1 MATVTVASTLA
12 TVDASRRDPAEDLA
26 AAALTMARRFAQG
39 ATMWCVAP
47 LWPSHGRHVAV
58 EFVHPVIVGKRAL
71 PTVTIA
77 ADNAAAVL
85 REVGRPGDLLL
96 MMSTAETPSIG
107 DLLLRAEAWGMTTV
121 WLGAGPRPVGGRAD
135 HVAWATDTDPETGA
149 RSGGLVVLYH
159 LLWELTHVVLE
170 HRGLLEEPPDELCR
184 DDVCITCSDE
194 GRVAEVVGIDGTAVA
209 VRVAGQREEVD
220 ATLVGA
226 VQIGDLLLVHAGVA
240 ISTLSGSV

>member
-1 MATVTVASTLA
+1 MKAASTMM
-12 TVDASRRDPAEDLA
+12 TVDTSRQDPAEDLA
-26 AAALTMARRFAQG
+26 VTALAMARRFAHG

-71 PTVTIA
+71 PTLSITAENAVA
-77 ADNAAAVL
+77 AL
-85 REVGRPGDLLL
+85 RQVVRPGDLLL
-96 MMSTAETPSIG
+96 ILSTAETPG
-107 DLLLRAEAWGMTTV
+107 VRDLLLRSDAWGMTSV
-121 WLGAGPRPVGGRAD
+121 WLGAGHRPMAEPAD
-135 HVAWATDTDPETGA
+135 HVVWAAGTDAETGA
-149 RSGGLVVLYH
+149 RSGNLVVLYH

-170 HRGLLEEPPDELCR
+170 HRGLLEESPDSTCR

-194 GRVAEVVGIDGTAVA
+194 GRVAEVAGVVDGGAVI

-220 ATLVGA
+220 ATLVGP

-240 ISTLSGSV
+240 ICTLGGET